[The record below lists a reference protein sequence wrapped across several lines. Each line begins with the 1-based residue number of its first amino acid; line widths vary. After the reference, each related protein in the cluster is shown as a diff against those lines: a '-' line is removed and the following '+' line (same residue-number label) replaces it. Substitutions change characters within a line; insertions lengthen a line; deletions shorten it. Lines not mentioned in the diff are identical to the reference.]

1 VLPWWGWVLLWA
13 VLVVGGSLWVAARA
27 RTTWRSAKALTAEV
41 ERAADLVSELEVR
54 TSELRDLVPEHTAAT
69 QEPHRA
75 VAQYRATRAAQ
86 AAERQAR
93 RAARRPPWARV
104 D

>member
-41 ERAADLVSELEVR
+41 ERAADLV
-54 TSELRDLVPEHTAAT
+54 PEHTAAT

>member
-1 VLPWWGWVLLWA
+1 MLPWWAWLLLWA
-13 VLVVGGSLWVAARA
+13 VLVVGGGLWVAARS

-41 ERAADLVSELEVR
+41 ERAGAMVSELEVR
-54 TSELRDLVPEHTAAT
+54 TGELRDLLPEHTAAT
-69 QEPHRA
+69 QDPHRV
-75 VAQYRATRAAQ
+75 VAEYREVRSAQ
-86 AAERQAR
+86 AADRRAR